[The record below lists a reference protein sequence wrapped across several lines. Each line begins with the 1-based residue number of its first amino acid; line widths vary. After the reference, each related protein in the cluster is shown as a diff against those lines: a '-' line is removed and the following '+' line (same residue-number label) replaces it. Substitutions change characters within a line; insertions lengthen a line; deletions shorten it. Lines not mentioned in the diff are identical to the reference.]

1 MDGKQLLI
9 PLWYNLE
16 STIHAPGLHGCQQ
29 SNVGTRR
36 NYHKEHIQYVQHIL
50 LNTPNISS
58 VYRYILICTPCLH
71 TQGTY
76 RRNSLSQ
83 EGLVQLTTAVN
94 SPRRSTHHGGQL
106 AAWSTHRALYV

>member
-1 MDGKQLLI
+1 MTSQRHGLTLSSIKPVYVSIHFKQI
-9 PLWYNLE
+9 VN
-16 STIHAPGLHGCQQ
+16 G
-29 SNVGTRR
+29 
-36 NYHKEHIQYVQHIL
+36 KEHIQYGQHIL

-94 SPRRSTHHGGQL
+94 SP
-106 AAWSTHRALYV
+106 WSTRCVVNSP